1 MIGEKLIRIKS
12 LFPLGIDQK
21 FDIKS
26 PQAKN
31 FSSFETMRLFFC
43 FFGPSVV
50 LATTK
55 GNVLEKKTICAIIC
69 TTVAR
74 ESICSQEIFRPYLN
88 DSLINYYEQK
98 FKYENIKISLIE

>member
-55 GNVLEKKTICAIIC
+55 GNVLEKVKM
-69 TTVAR
+69 R
-74 ESICSQEIFRPYLN
+74 NNLRSGSPRSFNE
-88 DSLINYYEQK
+88 
-98 FKYENIKISLIE
+98 KILTWY